1 MKAKGFF
8 VINKPIGISSQR
20 AVQFVKYW
28 ARKKTG
34 NRKIK
39 VGHAGTLDPLATG
52 VLVIA
57 IGREYTKQ
65 IDKVVQSEK
74 EYLAEIKLGE
84 TSETDDQEGK
94 KTIYNVENV
103 PTKSEIKKTLK
114 KFTGKIKQTP
124 PAYSAIK
131 IKGQEA
137 YKRVRKGEIVK
148 MKEREVEIKKIDLL
162 FYDFPILKIKVVC
175 GKGTYIRSLA
185 RDVGEELKIGGYLFS
200 LQRTRV
206 GKFEL
211 KNAYE
216 VFEFKREKNFKEII
230 LTLANRVKRFFKI

>member
-1 MKAKGFF
+1 MKAQGFF
-8 VINKPIGISSQR
+8 VINKPLGISSQR

-34 NRKIK
+34 DRKIR

-65 IDKVVQSEK
+65 IDQVVEAEK

-84 TSETDDQEGK
+84 TSETDDQEGT
-94 KTIYNVENV
+94 KTIHNVKSV
-103 PTKSEIKKTLK
+103 PTKLEIEKTLK
-114 KFTGKIKQTP
+114 QFIGKVEQTP
-124 PAYSAIK
+124 PVYSAIK

-137 YKRVRKGEIVK
+137 YKRVRKGEVVK
-148 MKEREVEIKKIDLL
+148 MKERIVEIKKIEILNYNYP
-162 FYDFPILKIKVVC
+162 FLKIKVSC

-185 RDVGEELKIGGYLFS
+185 RDIGEFLKTGGFLFS

-206 GKFEL
+206 GQFKL

-216 VFEFKREKNFKEII
+216 VFEFKKNKNFKEIV
-230 LTLANRVKRFFKI
+230 LSLVNRTRRFFKI

>member
-8 VINKPIGISSQR
+8 TVNKPLGISSQR

-34 NRKIK
+34 NRKIR

-57 IGREYTKQ
+57 VDREYTKQ
-65 IDKVVQSEK
+65 IDQVVEAEK
-74 EYLAEIKLGE
+74 EYIAEIKLGE
-84 TSETDDQEGK
+84 TSTTDDAEGEK
-94 KTIYNVENV
+94 KVFNVEKK
-103 PTKSEIKKTLK
+103 PTDLEIEKVLQN
-114 KFTGKIKQTP
+114 FIGKIKQIP
-124 PAYSAIK
+124 PSYSAIK

-137 YKRVRKGEIVK
+137 YKRVRKGEVVK
-148 MKEREVEIKKIDLL
+148 MKERTVEIKKIETLNYSYP
-162 FYDFPILKIKVVC
+162 FLKIKVVC

-185 RDVGEELKIGGYLFS
+185 RDVGECLQIGGYLSF

-206 GKFEL
+206 GQFDL

-216 VFEFKREKNFKEII
+216 VFEFKRDKSFKEMF
-230 LTLANRVKRFFKI
+230 LTFVNRVKRIFK

>member
-8 VINKPIGISSQR
+8 VINKPLGISSQR

-34 NRKIK
+34 NRKIR

-52 VLVIA
+52 VLVVA
-57 IGREYTKQ
+57 IDREYTKQ
-65 IDKVVQSEK
+65 IDQVVEAEK

-84 TSETDDQEGK
+84 NSETDDQEGE
-94 KTIYNVENV
+94 KTICNVENV
-103 PTKSEIKKTLK
+103 PTKLEIEKVLK
-114 KFTGKIKQTP
+114 QFIGKIKQTP

-137 YKRVRKGEIVK
+137 YKRVRKGEDVK

-162 FYDFPILKIKVVC
+162 SYNYPILKINITC

-185 RDVGEELKIGGYLFS
+185 RDIGEVLKTGGFLFS
-200 LQRTRV
+200 LKRTRV
-206 GKFEL
+206 GQFEL

-216 VFEFKREKNFKEII
+216 VFEFKKNKNFKEIV
-230 LTLANRVKRFFKI
+230 LTLVNRIKRFLNF